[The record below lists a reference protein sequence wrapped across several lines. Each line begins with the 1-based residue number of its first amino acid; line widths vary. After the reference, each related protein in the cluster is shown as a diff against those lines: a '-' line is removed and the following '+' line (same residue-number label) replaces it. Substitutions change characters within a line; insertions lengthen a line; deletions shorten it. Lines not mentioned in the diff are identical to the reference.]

1 MDRIGLRCVG
11 DGAAV
16 LTVGADGLP
25 DSLLVVVDPTDLVAS
40 TPRLSGSLVNARVEV
55 HGRG

>member
-1 MDRIGLRCVG
+1 MDRIGLRCVA

-25 DSLLVVVDPTDLVAS
+25 DSLWGVVDPTDLVAS
-40 TPRLSGSLVNARVEV
+40 APRMSRGLAGARVEV

>member
-1 MDRIGLRCVG
+1 MDRIGLRCVA

-25 DSLLVVVDPTDLVAS
+25 DSLLVVVDPTDLVAPA
-40 TPRLSGSLVNARVEV
+40 PRLSRGLADARAEM

>member
-1 MDRIGLRCVG
+1 MDRNGLRCVA

-25 DSLLVVVDPTDLVAS
+25 DSLWGVVDPTDLVAAA
-40 TPRLSGSLVNARVEV
+40 PGLSGGLVDARVEV